1 MADKKFS
8 ELFEELEKC
17 INEMESGDLEL
28 EESLEKYSE
37 GVKILSQLQEKLDAS
52 EVIIKELSG
61 KIERDGEDVDSNVS
75 HS

>member
-8 ELFEELEKC
+8 ELFDELEEC
-17 INEMESGDLEL
+17 ISEMESGDLEL
-28 EESLEKYSE
+28 EESLEKYGE

-61 KIERDGEDVDSNVS
+61 KIERDGEDVDSNIS
-75 HS
+75 HA

>member
-8 ELFEELEKC
+8 ELLEELERC

>member
-8 ELFEELEKC
+8 ELFDELEKC
-17 INEMESGDLEL
+17 ISKMESGDLEL
-28 EESLEKYSE
+28 EESLERYAE

-61 KIERDGEDVDSNVS
+61 KIERDGEDVDSNIS
-75 HS
+75 HA

>member
-8 ELFEELEKC
+8 ELFDELEKC
-17 INEMESGDLEL
+17 ISKMESGDLEL
-28 EESLEKYSE
+28 EESLEKYGE

-61 KIERDGEDVDSNVS
+61 KIERDGEDVDSNIS
-75 HS
+75 HA